1 MQTMMK
7 EKERERA
14 MKAACQSIERQIRN
28 QWGRGFDELGRSL
41 KEAIITER
49 VFYVFAGRDP
59 ESTIT
64 GQQMSDYND
73 AVQRH
78 FGLRG
83 DDE

>member
-1 MQTMMK
+1 MSTIT
-7 EKERERA
+7 EKDRQRA
-14 MKAACQSIERQIRN
+14 MKAACQSIEQQIRM
-28 QWGRGFDELGRSL
+28 QWGRGFDELGTAL

-49 VFYVFAGRDP
+49 VFYIFASRID
-59 ESTIT
+59 SKIT
-64 GQQMSDYND
+64 AEQMSDYND